1 MTGQVKE
8 ELLTRLGEMGLFVG
22 DGKITFHPLLL
33 RGEEFLK
40 HPQVFSYIDVAG
52 QQQKLE
58 LPAGSMAYTFC
69 QTPVVYCSSEANK
82 MVVTFS
88 NGQTR
93 EVAGNQMDTEFS
105 RHLFQRDGHIRQVT
119 VYTEAGR

>member
-1 MTGQVKE
+1 
-8 ELLTRLGEMGLFVG
+8 
-22 DGKITFHPLLL
+22 
-33 RGEEFLK
+33 
-40 HPQVFSYIDVAG
+40 
-52 QQQKLE
+52 
-58 LPAGSMAYTFC
+58 
-69 QTPVVYCSSEANK
+69 